1 LFNKLEDTNK
11 FKKMI
16 KNLLSLAAA
25 VVLTIGGAFAQQINN
40 AGFETWSS
48 TGNTAGK
55 ATGWA
60 GYGDIGL
67 AIGAPNFG
75 LLTTYFKETTIKNSG
90 SSSIKLETKDYVAIV
105 NSYLSGFAQLGT
117 FDATSFEIV
126 KVPYAFRP
134 SNFSGYANYQP
145 TTSPSLGIDTGVVQ
159 AVFTKWNNATNKS
172 DVIGYAEKLY
182 TAATSGVEAFNIQC
196 QWASFENPDSMYV
209 FMASSIG
216 DSISL
221 ANHVGSKLF
230 VDDLAYSNFVTG
242 KKETLTSGIVTKI
255 APNPVTNVLNL
266 ITSDKNIGG
275 VVRIMDVT
283 GKQVKEASINSIM
296 NNINIDELGNGVYFY
311 QLFDTNDKIAASGKF
326 SVVK

>member
-1 LFNKLEDTNK
+1 
-11 FKKMI
+11 MI
-16 KNLLSLAAA
+16 KKLLSVTAA
-25 VVLTIGGAFAQQINN
+25 VVLTIGGAGAQQINN

-75 LLTTYFKETTIKNSG
+75 LISTYFKETTIKNSG

-105 NSYLSGFAQLGT
+105 NGYLPGFAQLGT
-117 FDATSFEIV
+117 FDAVSFDVV

-134 SNFSGYANYQP
+134 SNFSGFANYQP
-145 TTSPSLGIDTGVVQ
+145 ITSPSLGVDSGVVQ
-159 AVFTKWNNATNKS
+159 AVFTKWNSATSKS
-172 DVIGYAEKLY
+172 DIIGYAEKLY
-182 TAATSGVEAFNIQC
+182 TAATSGIEAFNIPC

-216 DSISL
+216 DSASL
-221 ANHVGSKLF
+221 ANHVGSKLYI
-230 VDDLAYSNFVTG
+230 DDLAFSNFVTG

-255 APNPVTNVLNL
+255 APNPASGVINL

-275 VVRIMDVT
+275 VVRILDVT
-283 GKQVKEASINSIM
+283 GKEVKVVSVNGIM
-296 NNINIDELGNGVYFY
+296 NNINIEDLGNGVYFY
-311 QLFDTNDKIAASGKF
+311 QLLDSSDKVAATGKF